1 MLQDA
6 GARVVLTQRH
16 LQVLLQGTDAVAE
29 ENGEN
34 ENTQTLLLDDEGIY
48 AGQSTENIA
57 KDETGQT
64 SRHLAYVIYTSG
76 STGIPKGV
84 MVEHQNVARLFAATQ
99 DWFHFGSEDVWTLFH
114 SFAFDFSVWEI
125 WGALLHGD
133 GWWWCRIW

>member
-1 MLQDA
+1 MAICVERSLEMVVGLLGILKAGAAYVPVDPEYPQDRIAYVLQDA

-76 STGIPKGV
+76 STGSAQG
-84 MVEHQNVARLFAATQ
+84 T
-99 DWFHFGSEDVWTLFH
+99 
-114 SFAFDFSVWEI
+114 
-125 WGALLHGD
+125 
-133 GWWWCRIW
+133 